1 MSTNKPSKNEDEF
14 FARQDAEKL
23 QEQRARARAA
33 AEEAARQQHLM
44 KCPKDG
50 HDLVH
55 EQFQGVTVDRC
66 LHCHGIFLDAD
77 EIAMVVAHD
86 DPTLLGRVV
95 RDISAALRAPRSE
108 SK

>member
-1 MSTNKPSKNEDEF
+1 MTPNKPSKSEDEY
-14 FARQDAEKL
+14 FAKEEAELLKA
-23 QEQRARARAA
+23 QRLRAKEA
-33 AEEAARQQHLM
+33 AEEAARQLHHM

-55 EQFQGVTVDRC
+55 EEFHGVTVDRC
-66 LHCHGIFLDAD
+66 VHCQGIFLDSD
-77 EIAMVVAHD
+77 EIAAVVAKN

-95 RDISAALRAPRSE
+95 RDITAALRAPRPE